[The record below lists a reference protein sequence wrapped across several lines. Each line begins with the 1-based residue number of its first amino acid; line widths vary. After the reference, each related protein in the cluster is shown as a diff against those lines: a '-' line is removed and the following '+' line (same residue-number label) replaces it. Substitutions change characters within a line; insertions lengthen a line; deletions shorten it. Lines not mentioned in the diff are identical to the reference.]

1 MSAVRER
8 WGIALLT
15 VALLGLAACA
25 QVTIHAGDGSVYQA
39 TRFGILSIT
48 PQPGTTAQI
57 VDLEGIGLVGQ
68 NGSMTL
74 GYASSSTA
82 LLPMDDCRVVV
93 WVEQAT
99 SAPTTLATLLD
110 GRPEI
115 CDVGPGTD

>member
-1 MSAVRER
+1 MSSVRER

-15 VALLGLAACA
+15 GALLGCT
-25 QVTIHAGDGSVYQA
+25 QVTIHTGDGSVSQT
-39 TRFGILSIT
+39 TRLGILSIT

-68 NGSMTL
+68 NGGMTL

-82 LLPMDDCRVVV
+82 LLPMEDCRVVV

-99 SAPTTLATLLD
+99 SAPTALATLLD

-115 CDVGPGTD
+115 CDVGPKTD